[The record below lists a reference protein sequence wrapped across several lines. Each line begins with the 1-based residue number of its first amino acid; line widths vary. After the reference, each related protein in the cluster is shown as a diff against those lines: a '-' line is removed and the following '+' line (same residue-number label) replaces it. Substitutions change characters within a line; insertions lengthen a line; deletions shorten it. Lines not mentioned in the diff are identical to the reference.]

1 MNNLLR
7 LIVIVGLAACAFVVV
22 ALAFVRNDKE
32 LMAPVTLILFVLGVL
47 AYLLP
52 SGLATYRDCKA
63 TIWIA
68 LVNVF
73 LGWTILGWFVA
84 LGWAAGGQIREPR
97 HPIGTPPTHPV
108 LGR

>member
-1 MNNLLR
+1 
-7 LIVIVGLAACAFVVV
+7 
-22 ALAFVRNDKE
+22 
-32 LMAPVTLILFVLGVL
+32 
-47 AYLLP
+47 
-52 SGLATYRDCKA
+52 
-63 TIWIA
+63 

-84 LGWAAGGQIREPR
+84 LGWAASGQIRKPG

>member
-1 MNNLLR
+1 MNNSLR

-22 ALAFVRNDKE
+22 ALAFVRNDEE

-47 AYLLP
+47 AYMLP
-52 SGLATYRDCKA
+52 SELAMYRDCKA

-84 LGWAAGGQIREPR
+84 LGWAASGQIRKPG